1 TYSHSGSPSDPAD
14 PNDVAARNNAG
25 LDSSTSGY
33 AVIPD
38 ASDPTSALQCDGGA
52 CASWYENPVSIT
64 LSSSDTGSG
73 LTEIRYTTDGSDPTA
88 TTGTVYSGA
97 FVVSATTE
105 IRYRGFD
112 RVGNAETVRSRV
124 IEFDTSGPTGPAL
137 TVTETP
143 ADPDQHVSGTTL
155 YYRPGGG
162 RDGTFIVAAATAD
175 PESGIERVSFPAVAG
190 MTGGGDDVA
199 SPYNAAYTW
208 SSGSASG
215 SQTVTARNNAGMQSS
230 ASFTVTP
237 DTSGP
242 TGQSVDLVGGPYYNA
257 LSIALS
263 LDAGGDGGSGVD
275 ATSGLVERESATLSN
290 GSCVSWSG
298 SWTAVTLTG
307 GADTSVATNKCYRY
321 RYSIADNVGNVST
334 PSSVSAAAK
343 VDATLPVTSDD
354 APAGWRN
361 SAVTVTLSVNE
372 TGSGIASTLH
382 RVDGGTFQNGTTIV
396 IPGPADHSND
406 GVHMIEYRSTDVAGN
421 VEALRSATVRIDT
434 TLPVTSDDAPAGWQ
448 TSAVTVTLTASDAL
462 SGIGSTQ
469 YRIDGGAF
477 QNGTSILVPAPADH
491 SNDGVHTIDYR
502 STDVAGNVEPL
513 RSATVRIDT
522 ELPSGSVSA
531 PAGGAHVNGIVPVSA
546 SAADAQSG
554 VKSVTFLVR
563 PSGAGSFSTI
573 STDTAAPYEASWDS
587 TAVAEGDADLKVVV
601 ADAAGNAVTSAL
613 VTVVVDNP
621 PAPTLGDPGAN
632 LSGTVTLHAS
642 SPADTAQVVFE
653 RAPAGSG
660 AWAPIATD
668 TTAPYEASFDT
679 QTVADERYDFRAVAT
694 DLGGFT
700 GASPLQSARVDNTVP
715 SVSLSDPGNG
725 TLVGGPNVH
734 LGALASDLGSGVA
747 SVRFEGRSAGGPA
760 FAEIG
765 TDTAAPF
772 EATWNTSAL
781 AGSYELRAVAIDAAG
796 NPAASITVLVT
807 IDSTAPSV
815 TLGDPGPAVR
825 GVLSLSASTQGAAV
839 AKVAFA
845 RKRSGGDE
853 WMAIA
858 TDADAPWG
866 AALDTRQLSDGLY
879 DLRAQATDANGTVLA
894 THTREGVRVDNTA
907 PAVVSTSPANG
918 ARVDSATNLVLVVSE
933 AVTVQA
939 ATFDGAGISPEVSGT
954 RITFATGSLGG
965 GAHELSGTLED
976 AVGNSAPFRLRFT
989 IEVEAHVTLALAVN
1003 RPSSSAHG
1011 KQQLFVVPIT
1021 LSAPAT
1027 VETTLLS
1034 PTGRRLK
1041 TVKTRLGAG
1050 RQAVRMAMPRAS
1062 LPPGR
1067 YTIVV
1072 RATSADGTQVV
1083 QRVHVTIAAKAAK
1096 KQKRSLKPHAVVAAA
1111 PGKSDGEP
1119 PAPSAHRPVSP
1130 RPDRPA
1136 AGS

>member
-1 TYSHSGSPSDPAD
+1 
-14 PNDVAARNNAG
+14 
-25 LDSSTSGY
+25 
-33 AVIPD
+33 
-38 ASDPTSALQCDGGA
+38 
-52 CASWYENPVSIT
+52 
-64 LSSSDTGSG
+64 
-73 LTEIRYTTDGSDPTA
+73 
-88 TTGTVYSGA
+88 
-97 FVVSATTE
+97 
-105 IRYRGFD
+105 
-112 RVGNAETVRSRV
+112 
-124 IEFDTSGPTGPAL
+124 
-137 TVTETP
+137 
-143 ADPDQHVSGTTL
+143 
-155 YYRPGGG
+155 
-162 RDGTFIVAAATAD
+162 
-175 PESGIERVSFPAVAG
+175 
-190 MTGGGDDVA
+190 VA

-361 SAVTVTLSVNE
+361 SAVTVTLTVNE

-421 VEALRSATVRIDT
+421 VEA
-434 TLPVTSDDAPAGWQ
+434 
-448 TSAVTVTLTASDAL
+448 
-462 SGIGSTQ
+462 
-469 YRIDGGAF
+469 
-477 QNGTSILVPAPADH
+477 
-491 SNDGVHTIDYR
+491 
-502 STDVAGNVEPL
+502 L

-694 DLGGFT
+694 DLGGFI

-954 RITFATGSLGG
+954 HITFATGSLGG

-1034 PTGRRLK
+1034 PTGRRLE
-1041 TVKTRLGAG
+1041 TVRTRLGAG
-1050 RQAVRMAMPRAS
+1050 RQAVRMTIPRAS

-1083 QRVHVTIAAKAAK
+1083 QRVHVTIAAKPAK
-1096 KQKRSLKPHAVVAAA
+1096 KPKRSLNLRAVVAAA

-1119 PAPSAHRPVSP
+1119 PTPSAHRLVSP

-1136 AGS
+1136 AGSPTRPAPAGTTQTDRKPLEVASSIAGARHKRSIGLVMILLSMGSAVGFLIMTELQRMFPAPRRLA